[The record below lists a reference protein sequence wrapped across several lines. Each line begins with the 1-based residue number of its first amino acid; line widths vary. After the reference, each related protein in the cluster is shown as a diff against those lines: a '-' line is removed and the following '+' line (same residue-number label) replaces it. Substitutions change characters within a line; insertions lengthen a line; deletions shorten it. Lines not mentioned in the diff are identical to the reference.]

1 MRLAIGLL
9 AFAAFAQDAV
19 TTLDQVRDKVLA
31 AAAKLPNYVCTETID
46 RSYYSRKSGADSPPS
61 CEKIALDRR
70 KWTLDDQEGSGSN
83 STAICCRSLQA
94 SVVAPEPTRRS
105 LSDNGLEVAMQVS
118 LEIPEDLGRRIVA
131 DPGELPRAALEGLA
145 LEAIRTGRLTVSQ
158 ARRLLGIRSRY
169 EMDGFLKAHGV
180 FLDLTLEDV
189 RRDSEV
195 AGTLSG

>member
-1 MRLAIGLL
+1 M
-9 AFAAFAQDAV
+9 QY
-19 TTLDQVRDKVLA
+19 LA
-31 AAAKLPNYVCTETID
+31 AEFPIAPFTAAVPATVFASRPN
-46 RSYYSRKSGADSPPS
+46 R
-61 CEKIALDRR
+61 L
-70 KWTLDDQEGSGSN
+70 
-83 STAICCRSLQA
+83 
-94 SVVAPEPTRRS
+94 S
-105 LSDNGLEVAMQVS
+105 LSDNGREEAMQVS

-169 EMDGFLKAHGV
+169 KMDGFLKAHGV

-195 AGTLSG
+195 AGTLRG